1 MHIVYRCQCEI
12 DTDILCYHYTLL
24 NTRFHAFLVGP
35 PSFDIKT
42 KDQIKEKTEYNRNNS
57 LLLFSVWLE
66 YSLSN
71 TGIFPSALLVFMRAY
86 LMRVKNSTAHIW
98 FYKNE
103 TINLSPLL
111 SFSFGV
117 HFYKHCPNR
126 IINIPYS
133 CVSWLIKIWF
143 LCLFSSFILLHYIG
157 LF

>member
-103 TINLSPLL
+103 TINL
-111 SFSFGV
+111 FSVAVLFFWCS
-117 HFYKHCPNR
+117 FYKQRTNR
-126 IINIPYS
+126 IIKIQYF
-133 CVSWLIKIWF
+133 CVSWLIECDSYAYF
-143 LCLFSSFILLHYIG
+143 HLSLYIG